1 MKEGAAKMRK
11 NKHFFSCFV
20 SVLLIISIVTNGC
33 SHDDTNANV
42 TVKKNDTAQM
52 QKAQKTPFGKYPK
65 EISYTL
71 GKMTGANNSNMP
83 ENDNYENNAYTRY
96 LKEKL
101 NIQNKD
107 VFEVPDEEY
116 DSFVSMA
123 MATGNLPGT
132 GVDIRRHAHLLQHP
146 HADLLGLGL
155 GQLGI
160 FVGFRVIDDGFCL
173 LLGGFHIFE
182 GFDDLLGGGLG
193 ILDFHIHQSKSNV
206 ILGKNLRY
214 QVFHLHLDVF
224 LAGGQHGIHGGG
236 TDHVA
241 HLALNQ
247 VPQNQLRLIGGI
259 EVLHRVRNLIFNEE
273 IHVDDVVVACNH
285 GAFTAIHIVTV
296 FLGGIAQL
304 NFLVYIHVYLFHLLD
319 AQRKAEVNARIG
331 HAGNFAEGSDHGLLL
346 VVHGVVAGGDQQQQ
360 HKDHDDRKDRMFYFF
375 PVGLLLF
382 FRRGPAVG
390 SVFFHC
396 NYSFSRFSISAS
408 ARSRRNAAHQA

>member
-1 MKEGAAKMRK
+1 M
-11 NKHFFSCFV
+11 
-20 SVLLIISIVTNGC
+20 
-33 SHDDTNANV
+33 
-42 TVKKNDTAQM
+42 
-52 QKAQKTPFGKYPK
+52 
-65 EISYTL
+65 
-71 GKMTGANNSNMP
+71 
-83 ENDNYENNAYTRY
+83 
-96 LKEKL
+96 
-101 NIQNKD
+101 
-107 VFEVPDEEY
+107 
-116 DSFVSMA
+116 
-123 MATGNLPGT
+123 
-132 GVDIRRHAHLLQHP
+132 
-146 HADLLGLGL
+146 
-155 GQLGI
+155 GI

-193 ILDFHIHQSKSNV
+193 ILDFHIHQSKANV

-224 LAGGQHGIHGGG
+224 LAGGQHGIHGRG

-241 HLALNQ
+241 HLALDQIPENR
-247 VPQNQLRLIGGI
+247 LRIVGGI
-259 EVLHRVRNLIFNEE
+259 EVLHGVGDLVFHKE
-273 IHVDDVVVACNH
+273 IHIDDVVVAGDH
-285 GAFTAIHIVTV
+285 GTVPVVHIVAADPHRV
-296 FLGGIAQL
+296 IAQGDLLIDVDVYFLDLL
-304 NFLVYIHVYLFHLLD
+304 N
-319 AQRKAEVNARIG
+319 AEGQLQV
-331 HAGNFAEGSDHGLLL
+331 HAGIGDVCHPAKGGDHSLLL